1 MLCHLGTGRRKTA
14 IAQVRLMDGK
24 GLILVNG
31 KPFEEYFP
39 GERLTKTVIAPLVAT
54 NTRNEYDITVK
65 ASGGGPY
72 GQAAAAALGIA
83 RALANLDRKHHAEL
97 RKRGLLTR
105 DPRMVE
111 RKHHGFRK
119 ARRDKQFSKR

>member
-1 MLCHLGTGRRKTA
+1 MMCYLGTGRRKTA

-24 GLILVNG
+24 GLIQVNG
-31 KPFEEYFP
+31 KTFEEFFP
-39 GERLTKTVIAPLVAT
+39 GERLTKAVTAPLVAT
-54 NTRNEYDITVK
+54 NTRNEYDILIKVK
-65 ASGGGPY
+65 GGGPC
-72 GQAAAAALGIA
+72 GQASAAALGIA
-83 RALANLDRKHHAEL
+83 RALAKIDRKHHAEL